1 MYSHDIE
8 LQKLT
13 QIDADRCVSHVRVGK
28 LYIKSLWI
36 TGIATG
42 SPRVCWPE
50 TGKGY
55 PIVEAEP
62 DLRAEVDHLVLD
74 GLGDQ
79 PRTGHH
85 RKRRSVRAGPVPAP
99 RSPYPSM
106 TLWTICSRGRHELID
121 HGR

>member
-36 TGIATG
+36 TGISAGT
-42 SPRVCWPE
+42 PRVRWPE

-62 DLRAEVDHLVLD
+62 DLRAEVDHLVLA
-74 GLGDQ
+74 GLAGGQNAGRADW
-79 PRTGHH
+79 T
-85 RKRRSVRAGPVPAP
+85 RRPARRARRAPPAQVEP
-99 RSPYPSM
+99 FDDPLDDLFKGATP
-106 TLWTICSRGRHELID
+106 
-121 HGR
+121 

>member
-8 LQKLT
+8 LLKIIRL
-13 QIDADRCVSHVRVGK
+13 DADRCVSHVRVGK

-36 TGIATG
+36 TGISAG
-42 SPRVCWPE
+42 SPRVRWPE

-62 DLRAEVDHLVLD
+62 DLKAEVEHLVLA
-74 GLGDQ
+74 GLESG
-79 PRTGHH
+79 PPC
-85 RKRRSVRAGPVPAP
+85 RRRAP
-99 RSPYPSM
+99 RRPYPSM